1 MDYHYRLCHHPS
13 LSTLCQEQC
22 VAVHEEKQSRVLL
35 TMNRRTPI
43 SVRSLM
49 YSKTHSEMII
59 YMSYMP
65 FSGRCRFPLDILKW
79 TSQRRG
85 ERLCGDYTLDLIK
98 AFLAR
103 HVKFFEVASWHQ
115 CFADQQVG
123 FWKEKK
129 DWTALWRLIL
139 GKITQKV
146 KFLYKHIEFCFLLWP
161 ESICFSKFV
170 TKVK

>member
-1 MDYHYRLCHHPS
+1 
-13 LSTLCQEQC
+13 
-22 VAVHEEKQSRVLL
+22 
-35 TMNRRTPI
+35 MNRRTPI

-49 YSKTHSEMII
+49 YSKTQWNVDYLHVL
-59 YMSYMP
+59 YAFFRTLP
-65 FSGRCRFPLDILKW
+65 FSFGYTEMEITK
-79 TSQRRG
+79 RRG
-85 ERLCGDYTLDLIK
+85 EVVWWLYTLDLIK

-103 HVKFFEVASWHQ
+103 HVKIFEVASWHQ
-115 CFADQQVG
+115 CFADQQGG

-161 ESICFSKFV
+161 ESICFPKFV
-170 TKVK
+170 TKVKWRPMSATSMKKSWILKMCHDIYTNISNICYNAF